1 MKIIAII
8 HYNNSNLKIEN
19 FDVKT
24 KLEIIIEQIT
34 KFIMKETP
42 NIDYNNLIFKWSE
55 LENIKKIEGN
65 ISLRQLLRKNKRFK
79 IGYGGYVR
87 FEINYEKIEI
97 FSNSMMNIEMSKD
110 KLFFYF
116 SVLSFL
122 NNNEINIFS
131 QVNKKFYYIVKNYFL
146 LFQNF
151 SFDNYV
157 DKDKEKEKLL
167 FEIKTNLNYNDFNFN
182 ILNFY
187 QTEKNIYLLIQSQ
200 FNYNVEILKLSKEN
214 KTKEI
219 IFADEWTN
227 YFMFNNMIYQIKYN
241 NTKSRINK
249 LNENKEIKL
258 IKIDVTTF
266 DNFTMCFFYYF
277 KKENRSYILSSNMCL
292 YNINN
297 KKGKLQLIINLSNQ
311 YKKFMKFSEL
321 CKIREY
327 IVFYK
332 FIDEYFFISLKNFY
346 LYNIMNKRLLNGFPN
361 LRGVENVYKLSNFF
375 YIRNYKNIHL
385 LSIKTYE
392 ILYTIKRYNTNIC
405 INNYSEIDANLNFFQ
420 LNQNNILSS
429 KGEINIQKYF
439 IKFDDDWYCYNYYND
454 DKYMTIFL
462 IKKEKYKIIQEK
474 KIQITMDKFIKNI
487 EFKKETKE
495 KYKREKIKKIN
506 PLIFMNGKG
515 IIIINLGDNYY
526 FFQKTNELFLKKI
539 KRINLK
545 TNLIFNYHNII
556 VTSKYFIIWT
566 EASYKILVYE
576 IKEDSEMKMLSMENI
591 EDENENISLES
602 PIFIFSKNDE
612 IYLLSS
618 YNSKYNS
625 FLISKIN
632 ISEDNIK
639 LCENIE
645 YHVIL
650 KSFLEK
656 TRETIIFANFIL
668 QKKYLL
674 IFSSTDIYLTKF
686 DSISKTLV
694 TIYKRE
700 LKIFGQTI
708 IKQLNNSEFEY
719 LVNEIKEN
727 KTYYFNFKKYIL

>member
-122 NNNEINIFS
+122 NNNEINILS

-187 QTEKNIYLLIQSQ
+187 QSEKNIYLLIQSQ

-219 IFADEWTN
+219 IFTDEWTN

-241 NTKSRINK
+241 KTKPRINK

-258 IKIDVTTF
+258 IKIDVTSF

-277 KKENRSYILSSNMCL
+277 KKENRSFILSSNMCL

-311 YKKFMKFSEL
+311 YKKFIKFSEL

-346 LYNIMNKRLLNGFPN
+346 LYNIMNKRLLNGFHN

-375 YIRNYKNIHL
+375 YIRNYKNIYL

-429 KGEINIQKYF
+429 KGEKL
-439 IKFDDDWYCYNYYND
+439 
-454 DKYMTIFL
+454 IF
-462 IKKEKYKIIQEK
+462 
-474 KIQITMDKFIKNI
+474 KNI
-487 EFKKETKE
+487 LSNLMMIGTV
-495 KYKREKIKKIN
+495 
-506 PLIFMNGKG
+506 
-515 IIIINLGDNYY
+515 IIII
-526 FFQKTNELFLKKI
+526 
-539 KRINLK
+539 
-545 TNLIFNYHNII
+545 
-556 VTSKYFIIWT
+556 
-566 EASYKILVYE
+566 
-576 IKEDSEMKMLSMENI
+576 MM
-591 EDENENISLES
+591 
-602 PIFIFSKNDE
+602 
-612 IYLLSS
+612 
-618 YNSKYNS
+618 
-625 FLISKIN
+625 IN
-632 ISEDNIK
+632 I
-639 LCENIE
+639 
-645 YHVIL
+645 
-650 KSFLEK
+650 
-656 TRETIIFANFIL
+656 
-668 QKKYLL
+668 
-674 IFSSTDIYLTKF
+674 
-686 DSISKTLV
+686 
-694 TIYKRE
+694 
-700 LKIFGQTI
+700 
-708 IKQLNNSEFEY
+708 
-719 LVNEIKEN
+719 
-727 KTYYFNFKKYIL
+727 

>member
-122 NNNEINIFS
+122 NNNEINILS
-131 QVNKKFYYIVKNYFL
+131 QVNKKFYYLVKNYFL

-187 QTEKNIYLLIQSQ
+187 QSEKNIYLLIQSQ

-241 NTKSRINK
+241 KTKPRINK

-258 IKIDVTTF
+258 IKIDVTSF

-277 KKENRSYILSSNMCL
+277 KKENRSFILSSNMCL

-311 YKKFMKFSEL
+311 YKKFIKFSEL

-332 FIDEYFFISLKNFY
+332 FIDEYFFNMSYI
-346 LYNIMNKRLLNGFPN
+346 
-361 LRGVENVYKLSNFF
+361 FF
-375 YIRNYKNIHL
+375 
-385 LSIKTYE
+385 
-392 ILYTIKRYNTNIC
+392 
-405 INNYSEIDANLNFFQ
+405 F
-420 LNQNNILSS
+420 
-429 KGEINIQKYF
+429 
-439 IKFDDDWYCYNYYND
+439 
-454 DKYMTIFL
+454 
-462 IKKEKYKIIQEK
+462 
-474 KIQITMDKFIKNI
+474 
-487 EFKKETKE
+487 
-495 KYKREKIKKIN
+495 
-506 PLIFMNGKG
+506 
-515 IIIINLGDNYY
+515 
-526 FFQKTNELFLKKI
+526 
-539 KRINLK
+539 
-545 TNLIFNYHNII
+545 
-556 VTSKYFIIWT
+556 
-566 EASYKILVYE
+566 
-576 IKEDSEMKMLSMENI
+576 
-591 EDENENISLES
+591 
-602 PIFIFSKNDE
+602 
-612 IYLLSS
+612 
-618 YNSKYNS
+618 
-625 FLISKIN
+625 
-632 ISEDNIK
+632 
-639 LCENIE
+639 
-645 YHVIL
+645 
-650 KSFLEK
+650 
-656 TRETIIFANFIL
+656 
-668 QKKYLL
+668 
-674 IFSSTDIYLTKF
+674 
-686 DSISKTLV
+686 
-694 TIYKRE
+694 
-700 LKIFGQTI
+700 
-708 IKQLNNSEFEY
+708 
-719 LVNEIKEN
+719 
-727 KTYYFNFKKYIL
+727 

>member
-122 NNNEINIFS
+122 NNNEINILS

-241 NTKSRINK
+241 KTKSRINK

-258 IKIDVTTF
+258 IKIDLTSF

-277 KKENRSYILSSNMCL
+277 KKENRSFILSSNMCL

-311 YKKFMKFSEL
+311 YKKFIKFSEL

-375 YIRNYKNIHL
+375 YIRNYKNIYL

-462 IKKEKYKIIQEK
+462 IKKDKYKIIQEK

-632 ISEDNIK
+632 ITEDNIN

-645 YHVIL
+645 NHVIL

-686 DSISKTLV
+686 DSISKTFI

-700 LKIFGQTI
+700 LKIFGQII

-719 LVNEIKEN
+719 LVYEIKEN
-727 KTYYFNFKKYIL
+727 KIIYFNFKKYIL